1 MPYNLN
7 IEGHFFIS
15 CMKNRPAS
23 LARRGC
29 FILPERACGE
39 GCFEG
44 NFVPLESHGGS
55 GNLGRGSQAFCY
67 FLCAKSK
74 EGIFGFADAVP
85 HGRVEG
91 LHNRSMAQLGAI

>member
-29 FILPERACGE
+29 FILPEGACGE
-39 GCFEG
+39 GIPKG
-44 NFVPLESHGGS
+44 NDVPLGLQGGS
-55 GNLGRGSQAFCY
+55 GNLEEGCPG
-67 FLCAKSK
+67 FLLLFVRKK
-74 EGIFGFADAVP
+74 
-85 HGRVEG
+85 
-91 LHNRSMAQLGAI
+91 